1 MIWQQKIGTI
11 FTSRAH
17 YAKSSLSVVRVPDMH
32 TLANTMEVN
41 AKKQEKLE
49 TIAPS
54 LKLFKKYY
62 ELAKELLHEEVR
74 KLSS

>member
-1 MIWQQKIGTI
+1 MDDVKKLVYEVEK
-11 FTSRAH
+11 A
-17 YAKSSLSVVRVPDMH
+17 LSDLFPLEYSGLYLYD
-32 TLANTMEVN
+32 
-41 AKKQEKLE
+41 KKQEKLE

-54 LKLFKKYY
+54 LKLFIKYY